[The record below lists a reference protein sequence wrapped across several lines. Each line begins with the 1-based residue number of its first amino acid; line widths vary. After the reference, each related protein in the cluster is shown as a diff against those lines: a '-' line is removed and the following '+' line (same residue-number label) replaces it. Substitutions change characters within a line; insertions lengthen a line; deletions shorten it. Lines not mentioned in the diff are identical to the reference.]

1 MKNQEQPQ
9 DPNDL
14 RAQAEAKLRTL
25 PWKSPKK
32 SMISAEESQ
41 RLLQELQVHHIELEM
56 QNEELIAP
64 RSNLEQALEKYSD
77 LYDFA
82 PLGYFTLTKEKII
95 TETNLAGAKLLDT
108 DRSNLVN
115 RRLDVFISQEDR
127 PVFNEFLDKVFS
139 SKVQETCEVKLQSQ
153 GKKPIYVEMGALAF
167 SSGHASRLAL
177 MDITERKQAEQDRL
191 IARKLE
197 SSCVMAAGIAHD
209 FNNMLTIVLLNI
221 ELAQSHPTAKEM
233 DLYLEEARKA
243 ALTSKS
249 LTQKL
254 LSLSQ
259 GEMPSQ
265 KPAFISTII
274 KDAVHAVFEGSK
286 ASYDLDVEKNLW
298 PVEVSGK
305 QLSQVLH
312 NLALNAIDSMPHGGM
327 VNITV
332 ENIVLKNRE
341 KPSLAAG
348 NYIEI
353 CFKDQGTGISDDVI
367 SKVFDPYFST
377 KQRGSLKGMG
387 LGLTICR
394 TIIQRHHGTI
404 SVNSELGKGS
414 TFCVFLPASQKDTQA
429 VIQEKSEAVEPALKM
444 SPPCRILVMDDDE
457 MIGKVVRITLERSG
471 HEVEFAVNGETA
483 IKKYECALKEGAAF
497 DLVILDLFTQE
508 GKEGLKTMEAL
519 LQIDRGVQA
528 VIMSGYDNDPVIL
541 EYKKYGFISAL
552 IKPFKTQE
560 LIQLVSAVT
569 KSSKIK

>member
-14 RAQAEAKLRTL
+14 RAKAEEKLSAL
-25 PWKSPKK
+25 PWKSPNKTLV
-32 SMISAEESQ
+32 STEESQ
-41 RLLQELQVHHIELEM
+41 RLLQELQVHQIELEL
-56 QNEELIAP
+56 QNEELKDA

-82 PLGYFTLTKEKII
+82 PLGYFTVTKEKII
-95 TETNLAGAKLLDT
+95 TEANLAGAKLLEI

-115 RRLDVFISQEDR
+115 RRLDVFISEEDR

-139 SKVQETCEVKLQSQ
+139 SQIQETCEVKLQSQ
-153 GKKPIYVEMGALAF
+153 GKKPIYVEMGAIAF

-191 IARKLE
+191 IAKKLE

-209 FNNMLTIVLLNI
+209 FNNLLTIVLLNI

-233 DLYLEEARKA
+233 DLYLDEARKA

-254 LSLSQ
+254 LALSQ
-259 GEMPSQ
+259 GEMLNQ
-265 KPAFISTII
+265 KPAFISTVI

-286 ASYDLDVEKNLW
+286 ASYDLDMGKNLW
-298 PVEVSGK
+298 PVEVAGE
-305 QLSQVLH
+305 QLSQVLQ

-332 ENIVLKNRE
+332 KNIVLKNKE

-348 NYIEI
+348 NYVEI
-353 CFKDQGTGISDDVI
+353 CLKDQGTGISDDVM

-377 KQRGSLKGMG
+377 KQRGTKKGMG

-394 TIIQRHHGTI
+394 TIIQRNHGTI

-414 TFCVFLPASQKDTQA
+414 TFCIFFPASQKDTHA
-429 VIQEKSEAVEPALKM
+429 IIQENSEELEPALKI
-444 SPPCRILVMDDDE
+444 SPQCRILVMEDEE

-471 HEVEFAVNGETA
+471 HEVELAVNGETA
-483 IKKYECALKEGAAF
+483 VKKYENALKEGRTF
-497 DLVILDLFTQE
+497 DLVILDLFTPE
-508 GKEGLKTMEAL
+508 GMGGLKTMEAL

-528 VIMSGYDNDPVIL
+528 VAMSGYANDPVIQDH
-541 EYKKYGFISAL
+541 KKHGFISAL
-552 IKPFKTQE
+552 IKPFKTQD

-569 KSSKIK
+569 KNSKIK